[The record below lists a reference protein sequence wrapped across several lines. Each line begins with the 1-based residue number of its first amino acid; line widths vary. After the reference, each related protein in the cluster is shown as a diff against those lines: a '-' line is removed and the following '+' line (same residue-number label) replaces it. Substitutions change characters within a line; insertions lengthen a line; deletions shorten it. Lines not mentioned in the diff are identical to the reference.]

1 MDPYTN
7 QHMLE
12 MILCTLVAQAG
23 GTVTLRVP
31 VIAACGSTYRLAP
44 QTDWD
49 GETLTL
55 TLEGAPADPEPRK
68 QPGTRRIGSPQRL
81 PTRRH

>member
-1 MDPYTN
+1 MDPYSD

-23 GTVTLRVP
+23 GAVTLRVP
-31 VIAACGSTYRLAP
+31 IIAACGSTYRLSP
-44 QTDWD
+44 QTDWEE
-49 GETLTL
+49 ETLTL
-55 TLEGAPADPEPRK
+55 TLEVAPAPEPRK
-68 QPGTRRIGSPQRL
+68 QPATTRIGSPQRL